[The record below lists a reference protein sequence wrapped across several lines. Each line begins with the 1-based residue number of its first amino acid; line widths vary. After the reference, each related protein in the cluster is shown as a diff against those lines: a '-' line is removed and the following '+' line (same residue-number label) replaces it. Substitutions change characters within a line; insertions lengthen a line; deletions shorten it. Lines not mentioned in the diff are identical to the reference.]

1 MLNKLQAI
9 IKNMIITVYCIA
21 RSAVGVLV
29 LRASQTSQIQR
40 SEDPQRGSALISGLV
55 TPLRGGGG
63 SGGRRDTS
71 EGGQKPW
78 GGAVMWQ
85 KEH

>member
-9 IKNMIITVYCIA
+9 IKNMIITVYCLA

-29 LRASQTSQIQR
+29 LRASQASRIQR

-55 TPLRGGGG
+55 TPLRGRGG
-63 SGGRRDTS
+63 SGGGGILPKEDRDPG
-71 EGGQKPW
+71 EGR
-78 GGAVMWQ
+78 
-85 KEH
+85 

>member
-21 RSAVGVLV
+21 RSVVGVLV
-29 LRASQTSQIQR
+29 LRASQASQIQT

-55 TPLRGGGG
+55 TPHRGGGG
-63 SGGRRDTS
+63 SGGGGILLKEDRNPG
-71 EGGQKPW
+71 EGR
-78 GGAVMWQ
+78 
-85 KEH
+85 